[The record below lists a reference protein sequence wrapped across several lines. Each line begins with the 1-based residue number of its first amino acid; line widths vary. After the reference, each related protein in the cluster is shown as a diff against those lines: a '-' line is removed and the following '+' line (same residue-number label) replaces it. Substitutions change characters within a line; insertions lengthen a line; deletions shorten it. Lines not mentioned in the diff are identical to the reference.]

1 MFVTDKV
8 YVRNTQ
14 ERMKE
19 LGEMIRLSTERNGEA
34 ERKHVLALLDV
45 WVQRACDDLG
55 MAKG

>member
-1 MFVTDKV
+1 MTDKV